1 MKRFKIQKNFL
12 FSLLAVV
19 FLWLFWLIAYFI
31 VRNDYLLPSVWDTL
45 RETGRLLGTGEFWRA
60 FGGTLL
66 RTLAAFAVSLVLGT
80 GLAVTARLFA
90 GVRAFFAPLISVL
103 RSLPTVA
110 IILVILLWTSPAV
123 APVIVSVLVLMPAVY
138 AAVLSAL
145 DEVHGEYGELIRA
158 FRVSK
163 GRSVIKLYLPLAAP
177 PVLGQAGGIF
187 SLGLKI
193 TVSGEV
199 LASTYRS
206 LGGMMQEAKMY
217 VQMPALLALTL
228 VTVLTGFLLEG
239 LCRLAYRLIVRWRR

>member
-1 MKRFKIQKNFL
+1 MKRFKIEKNFI

-31 VRNDYLLPSVWDTL
+31 VRNDYLLPSVGDTL
-45 RETGRLLGTGEFWRA
+45 AETWRLLGTGEFWRA

-66 RTLAAFAVSLVLGT
+66 RTLAAFALSLVLGT
-80 GLAVTARLFA
+80 GLSIIARLFT
-90 GVRAFFAPLISVL
+90 GVRAFFTPVISVL

-110 IILVILLWTSPAV
+110 IILILLLWTSPAV
-123 APVIVSVLVLMPAVY
+123 APVIVSMLVLLPAVY
-138 AAVLSAL
+138 AAVLAAL

-158 FRVSK
+158 FRVSN
-163 GRSVIKLYLPLAAP
+163 RRAVIKLYLPLAAP

-206 LGGMMQEAKMY
+206 LGGLMQEAKMY

-239 LCRLAYRLIVRWRR
+239 LCRLAYRLLVRWRP